1 MHPSRSSTLL
11 CALALAGAIGG
22 SATRL
27 RAQFPDPPA
36 PQARGEF
43 LLIAG
48 HHRQAL
54 AEFQRLLATDPAAS
68 IAVLGI
74 ARAQEGM
81 GRKREALAS
90 YRDYTRREPRDAAG
104 HELLGWM
111 LSEMGRPSDALR
123 SFRDARLLAP
133 HSAGA
138 TLGSAMALRRLGR
151 KQEAYRAFR
160 EAARLR
166 PDDASTWGYLATLS
180 VELHSALDAAQYWDE
195 ALERDPAY
203 FDSRPRERR
212 KWEKLM
218 AILGPRAFAADEVEG
233 EFAFDEAAA
242 PDSTRRRRVAPGRR
256 LVSGADA
263 LSSAYVRGP
272 TSSGSG
278 FIVSREG
285 GFVLTNKH
293 VVRACSEIRI
303 RVDGGVAQAASVSAI
318 DPDDDLA
325 LLRTELPGGPVAVFR
340 EPVVRPGDD
349 VVAVGFPLSGLLAD
363 QVNVSTGSVNALAGL
378 YNDLHLL
385 QMSAPVQPGS
395 SGGAL
400 FDTSGRVVGV
410 VVTKLNARVV
420 AEETGDIPQNV
431 NFAIKGAVAR
441 DFLRANGVA
450 FVVGGNDARRSNADV
465 GEIGRQVTALIECW
479 R

>member
-1 MHPSRSSTLL
+1 MHPLRSSTLL
-11 CALALAGAIGG
+11 CAIVLAGTIGWT
-22 SATRL
+22 ATPL
-27 RAQFPDPPA
+27 RAQFPDPSS

-54 AEFQRLLATDPAAS
+54 AEFQRLLATDSTAS

-81 GRKREALAS
+81 GRTREALES
-90 YRDYTRREPRDAAG
+90 YRDYSRREPRDAAG

-111 LSEMGRPSDALR
+111 LAEMGRPSDALQ
-123 SFRDARLLAP
+123 SFRDAKLLAP

-160 EAARLR
+160 EAARLS
-166 PDDASTWGYLATLS
+166 PDDATTWGYLATLS
-180 VELHSALDAAQYWDE
+180 VELHSALDAAQYWDQ

-203 FDSRPRERR
+203 FDSRPQERK

-218 AILGPRAFAADEVEG
+218 AILGPRAFDADDAAG
-233 EFAFDEAAA
+233 GFAFDEAAE

-278 FIVSREG
+278 FIVSRDG

-303 RVDGGVAQAASVSAI
+303 RVDGGVAQTASVSAI

-325 LLRTELPGGPVAVFR
+325 LLRTELPPGPVAIFR

-363 QVNVSTGSVNALAGL
+363 QVNVSTGTVNALAGL

-441 DFLRANGVA
+441 DFLRTNGVEY
-450 FVVGGNDARRSNADV
+450 VVGGNAERRSNADV

>member
-1 MHPSRSSTLL
+1 MHPIRSSSSLS
-11 CALALAGAIGG
+11 ALALLGIIGV
-22 SATRL
+22 ATTPL
-27 RAQFPDPPA
+27 RAQFRDPSA
-36 PQARGEF
+36 PEARGEF

-54 AEFQRLLATDPAAS
+54 AEFQRLLATDSTAA
-68 IAVLGI
+68 IAILGVG
-74 ARAQEGM
+74 RAQEGM
-81 GRKREALAS
+81 GRKREALES
-90 YRDYTRREPRDAAG
+90 YYEYTRRAPHDAAG

-111 LSEMGRPSDALR
+111 LSEMGRPSDALQ

-133 HSAGA
+133 QSAGA
-138 TLGSAMALRRLGR
+138 ALGSAMALRRLGR

-160 EAARLR
+160 EAARLQ
-166 PDDASTWGYLATLS
+166 PDDATTWGYLATLS
-180 VELHSALDAAQYWDE
+180 VELHSALDAAQYWDQ

-203 FDSRPRERR
+203 FDSRPRER
-212 KWEKLM
+212 KQWEKLM
-218 AILGPRAFAADEVEG
+218 AILGPRAFESERAG
-233 EFAFDEAAA
+233 GGIAFDGTSD
-242 PDSTRRRRVAPGRR
+242 PDSTGRRRVTPGRR

-278 FIVSREG
+278 FIVSRER

-293 VVRACSEIRI
+293 VVRACSEVRI
-303 RVDGGVAQAASVSAI
+303 RVDGGAAQKATVSAI

-325 LLRTELPGGPVAVFR
+325 LLRSELPDGPVAVFR

-400 FDTSGRVVGV
+400 FDASGQVVGV

-441 DFLRANGVA
+441 DFLRANGVEYA
-450 FVVGGNDARRSNADV
+450 VGGPAERRSNADV
-465 GEIGRQVTALIECW
+465 GEIGRQVTALVECW